1 MASERGPETGCPPRT
16 EVEMTTERRRATLKQ
31 LAAVTTAAFVML
43 GPVAPAGAHTREKV
57 LTQRSHLKDRARA
70 QIGARYSY
78 GGTSPDGFD
87 CSGYTRWTFQEHGA
101 NLPHSSMDQFELGG
115 RRGHRRIWK
124 RRDLRIG
131 DLVFHKTTS
140 ARVGH
145 AGVYIGRGKFI
156 SATSSDGVRVRSLYD
171 PYYWGPRFVAA
182 TRVPSMIKDR

>member
-1 MASERGPETGCPPRT
+1 
-16 EVEMTTERRRATLKQ
+16 MTTERRRATLKQ